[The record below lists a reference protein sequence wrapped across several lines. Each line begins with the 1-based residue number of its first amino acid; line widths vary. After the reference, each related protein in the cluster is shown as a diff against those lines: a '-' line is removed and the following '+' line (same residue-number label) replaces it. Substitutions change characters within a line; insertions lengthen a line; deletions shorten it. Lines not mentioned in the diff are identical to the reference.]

1 MSAIPAFL
9 AHLPPVDWSPG
20 AGAIWL
26 AAYVGVLAVGGVA
39 LTVAGLRAAPVSQ

>member
-1 MSAIPAFL
+1 MSAILSFLSHPPA
-9 AHLPPVDWSPG
+9 VDWSPG

-26 AAYVGVLAVGGVA
+26 AAYVAVLTVGGVA